1 MAIPKNLS
9 FSNYNKYPSDAN
21 PTTDAQMQVYLDN
34 QNKLVNELA
43 YMLWQPQTSYTAGRV
58 VHSSSMPA
66 GSQALVTVAGTTGA
80 SEPTWTAI
88 GTTVT
93 DGGVTYKMINIV
105 TQISVTGS
113 GNAVTS
119 VTNNNGSVTMTK
131 GSTFLTSHQDIS
143 GKADK
148 VSVTSG
154 TAGTSSATS
163 GLSVSVPYV
172 TINNQG
178 LVTAYGTHTHTV
190 SGGGVSFNAS
200 SNLTVTKST
209 QPRRDVFST
218 SNWQRNGNDGTETE
232 TGSGNIT
239 VTRYYFNT
247 IAGINAGTYTLQNL
261 LQQLVNKSHTH
272 TSTSRVEK
280 SNCNCD
286 CNCYGDA

>member
-9 FSNYNKYPSDAN
+9 FTDYNKYPSDAN

-34 QNKLVNELA
+34 QNKLVKELA

-66 GSQALVTVAGTTGA
+66 GSQALVTVAGTTGT

-209 QPRRDVFST
+209 QGDRK
-218 SNWQRNGNDGTETE
+218 
-232 TGSGNIT
+232 
-239 VTRYYFNT
+239 
-247 IAGINAGTYTLQNL
+247 IAGINNIKGSIVDGTDTNEGSGDGQSTYYSFSTLTGLSAGTYTLQNL
-261 LQQLVNKSHTH
+261 LQHLVNRSHTH
-272 TSTSRVEK
+272 SLK
-280 SNCNCD
+280 SYTVFRNCD
-286 CNCYGDA
+286 CYSGDGN